1 MVRRLLCF
9 ILLILLLSGCGIQRS
24 LPLPF
29 FKPMTE
35 EDEVKISREF
45 RREAKKHLELVSNPE
60 LNRYIDKVAR
70 RILSVMGPQPFEYRF
85 FVVKNSQLNA
95 FAVPGGSIYVHTGL
109 IERVNSTDELA
120 GVLGHEIIH
129 VKSRHIAR
137 MSGPDPISLLGL
149 LGVFLAG
156 GGPQAQA
163 AGALS
168 QGLAATRQLSYSRKV
183 EQEADT
189 LGVKYMAEA
198 GYDPRGALRF
208 LKLIDQERILNP
220 VDIPSYMLTHPLT
233 QERIG
238 SVSLLVRS
246 LGVQRPRAERPDPIK
261 RVQLILRLEKG
272 EVDRV
277 IEELKKLV
285 SQNPEKAEPKHLLG
299 MAYHYNRMWAL
310 AREGYEEAR
319 SLDPNIPGIDRDLGR
334 LFTQTGEFRLA
345 HKAFKRSLVA
355 EAKEPLTYLYLG
367 TLFEKE
373 SQFGEAVGAY
383 LRATN
388 LSPLW
393 DEPPRRLGVV
403 YGKMNRLG
411 DAYYYL
417 GRSYLLQDEDEKA
430 IAALER
436 AVDNFGEA
444 SPRGDLIRDEIEFI
458 RERS

>member
-1 MVRRLLCF
+1 
-9 ILLILLLSGCGIQRS
+9 
-24 LPLPF
+24 
-29 FKPMTE
+29 
-35 EDEVKISREF
+35 
-45 RREAKKHLELVSNPE
+45 
-60 LNRYIDKVAR
+60 
-70 RILSVMGPQPFEYRF
+70 
-85 FVVKNSQLNA
+85 
-95 FAVPGGSIYVHTGL
+95 VHTGL

-149 LGVFLAG
+149 LGIFLAV

-189 LGVKYMAEA
+189 LGVKYMADA

-246 LGVQRPRAERPDPIK
+246 LGVQRPRTERPDPIK

-272 EVDRV
+272 EVNRV

-299 MAYHYNRMWAL
+299 MAYHYIGKWVP
-310 AREGYEEAR
+310 ARENYEEAR
-319 SLDPNIPGIDRDLGR
+319 DLNPSIPGIDRDLGR

-345 HKAFKRSLVA
+345 HEAFKRSLVA

-367 TLFEKE
+367 RLFEKE

-393 DEPPRRLGVV
+393 AEPPRRLGVV